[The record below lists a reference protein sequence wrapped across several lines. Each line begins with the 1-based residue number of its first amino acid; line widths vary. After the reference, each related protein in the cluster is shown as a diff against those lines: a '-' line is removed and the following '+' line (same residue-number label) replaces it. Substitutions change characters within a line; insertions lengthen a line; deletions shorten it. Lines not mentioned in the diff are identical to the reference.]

1 VHLFLYNIFLLFYTL
16 GIRIASIWNPKAR
29 KWREGRQD
37 IFGRL
42 SAAVLTSQAPL
53 IWMHCSS
60 LGEFEQGRPVLE
72 KLKSLYPGYRILLT
86 FFSPSGYEVRKNYQ
100 GADYVFYLPID
111 SKKNA
116 RQFLDITRPSLVL
129 WVKYD
134 YWYYFLSEIK
144 KRKITLLLVS
154 GVFRPG
160 QAFFKWYGRLHRY
173 MLDCFTQLFVQT
185 QASVELL
192 KNIGLKKQVVLAG
205 DTRFDRVAD
214 IAGAFSPVEHIDRF
228 IGNRRA
234 IVAGSTWIEDE
245 EELDHFA
252 NAHPDLAFIIAPH
265 EIEEERL
272 RDAEKLFKNSVRYSS
287 VLSSGRIP
295 DHCNVLLMDNIG
307 MLSRLYA
314 YGFITYVGGGF
325 GSDGVHNV
333 LEAAVYGKP
342 VLFGPVYEKYI
353 EAIELVECGA
363 GIPIDNALELEQ
375 EINLLMNDAAGYEE
389 ACLAAKNYV
398 LGKKGATEKITRYIQ
413 ENRLLIN

>member
-1 VHLFLYNIFLLFYTL
+1 VHLFIYNIFLLFYTL
-16 GIRIASIWNPKAR
+16 GIRIASIWNPKAQ
-29 KWREGRQD
+29 KWREGRKD
-37 IFGRL
+37 LVERV
-42 SAAVLTSQAPL
+42 SAAVSTSQSPL

-86 FFSPSGYEVRKNYQ
+86 FFSPSGYEVRKNYS
-100 GADYVFYLPID
+100 GADYVFYLPFD

-160 QAFFKWYGRLHRY
+160 QAFFKWYGRLHRF
-173 MLDCFTQLFVQT
+173 MLDCFTRLFVQT
-185 QASVELL
+185 DTSVELL
-192 KNIGLKKQVVLAG
+192 KSIGLNKQVVLTG

-214 IAGAFSPVEHIDRF
+214 IALAFTPVEHIESF
-228 IGNRRA
+228 IGSRRA
-234 IVAGSTWIEDE
+234 VVAGSTWIEDE

-252 NAHPDLAFIIAPH
+252 NTHPNLAFIIAPH
-265 EIEEERL
+265 EIHEERL
-272 RDAEKLFKNSVRYSS
+272 RDAEKLFKHSVRYSTL
-287 VLSSGRIP
+287 LSTGKIP
-295 DHCNVLLMDNIG
+295 DHCNVLLIDNIG
-307 MLSRLYA
+307 LLSRLYYYA
-314 YGFITYVGGGF
+314 YITYVGGGF

-342 VLFGPVYEKYI
+342 VMFGPEYDKYI
-353 EAIELVECGA
+353 EAIELVEA
-363 GIPIDNALELEQ
+363 GGGISIENALELEQ
-375 EINLLMNDAAGYEE
+375 EISRLMSDTLEYEQ
-389 ACLAAKNYV
+389 ACRAAKQYV
-398 LGKKGATEKITRYIQ
+398 IGKKGATEKITLYIQ
-413 ENRLLIN
+413 ENLLLTN